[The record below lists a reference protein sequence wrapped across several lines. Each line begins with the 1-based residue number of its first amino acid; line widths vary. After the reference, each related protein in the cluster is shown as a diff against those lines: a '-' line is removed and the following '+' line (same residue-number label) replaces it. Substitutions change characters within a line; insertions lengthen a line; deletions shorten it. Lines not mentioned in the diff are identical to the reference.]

1 MRGAGS
7 GERGAGP
14 APPPLMVVEEK
25 WTAPR
30 SPLLAPG
37 SLYSPMPTVTVTRRV
52 HFSAAH
58 RLHDPNLSEEENRAT
73 FGLCNNPNYHGHNY
87 ELDVSVEGPVDPAT
101 GYVVDLGQVKR
112 IVEDRVLSRLDH
124 KNLNLD
130 VPEFET
136 LNPTTE
142 NIVVVIW
149 RMLDGAFPEKLKK
162 LILWETPRNYV
173 EYSGER

>member
-1 MRGAGS
+1 MTSRPSRSTETNALRLLRRD
-7 GERGAGP
+7 ERV
-14 APPPLMVVEEK
+14 L
-25 WTAPR
+25 
-30 SPLLAPG
+30 
-37 SLYSPMPTVTVTRRV
+37 TRFVRKYT
-52 HFSAAH
+52 
-58 RLHDPNLSEEENRAT
+58 LS
-73 FGLCNNPNYHGHNY
+73 
-87 ELDVSVEGPVDPAT
+87 
-101 GYVVDLGQVKR
+101 GQVKR

-173 EYSGER
+173 EYSGEK